1 MIEIS
6 IPDVQNTNTNNTV
19 ANTTGILQSMSS
31 TISLSTNGSS
41 ILANSNSTNSIY
53 GTSNSIYG
61 TSNSIYAI
69 AGAEYNILGESVS
82 VAGYKDINLAVIIA
96 QINILGKDYY
106 SELIKQGVTFS
117 EEIET
122 ILQRKFKEIERDK
135 KIDLITKKD

>member
-6 IPDVQNTNTNNTV
+6 IPDVQNTNNTLL

-41 ILANSNSTNSIY
+41 ILANSNSTNRINA
-53 GTSNSIYG
+53 TNNSTYV
-61 TSNSIYAI
+61 I

>member
-1 MIEIS
+1 
-6 IPDVQNTNTNNTV
+6 
-19 ANTTGILQSMSS
+19 
-31 TISLSTNGSS
+31 
-41 ILANSNSTNSIY
+41 
-53 GTSNSIYG
+53 
-61 TSNSIYAI
+61 
-69 AGAEYNILGESVS
+69 VS

-117 EEIET
+117 EEIES

>member
-6 IPDVQNTNTNNTV
+6 IPDVQNTNNTLL
-19 ANTTGILQSMSS
+19 ANTTGILQSMT
-31 TISLSTNGSS
+31 TISLSASTNGS
-41 ILANSNSTNSIY
+41 NTNTNSTNNRINA
-53 GTSNSIYG
+53 T
-61 TSNSIYAI
+61 NSIYAI

>member
-6 IPDVQNTNTNNTV
+6 IPDVQNTNNTLL
-19 ANTTGILQSMSS
+19 ANTTGILQSMT
-31 TISLSTNGSS
+31 TISLSASTNGSNT
-41 ILANSNSTNSIY
+41 NSNSTNNRINA
-53 GTSNSIYG
+53 T
-61 TSNSIYAI
+61 NSIYAI

>member
-6 IPDVQNTNTNNTV
+6 IPDVQNTNNTLL
-19 ANTTGILQSMSS
+19 ANTTGILQSMT
-31 TISLSTNGSS
+31 TISLSASTNGS
-41 ILANSNSTNSIY
+41 NTNTNSTNNRINA
-53 GTSNSIYG
+53 T
-61 TSNSIYAI
+61 NSIYAI

-117 EEIET
+117 EEIES